1 MGRLDCIVDTAVV
14 EVLVLEVVVEV
25 ARQVDDEPW
34 LLACFDDD
42 VQRLN
47 TEAIVGE
54 VGVGGQLCHGT
65 ELHVLAQTS
74 AHVVSVVE
82 HSGRIGVSDSGWH
95 GDQRQ
100 TDALSDVCLDNG
112 QLA

>member
-34 LLACFDDD
+34 LLACFDND

-47 TEAIVGE
+47 AEAVVGE
-54 VGVGGQLCHGT
+54 VRVLGKSDDST
-65 ELHVLAQTS
+65 EPHVLAQAS
-74 AHVVSVVE
+74 ADIVGVLQDSRRVSVDD
-82 HSGRIGVSDSGWH
+82 SGGRAEKRETHTVSD
-95 GDQRQ
+95 
-100 TDALSDVCLDNG
+100 V
-112 QLA
+112 